1 MHNEDRFNFSYRF
14 AENSDV
20 KDLRKLMEASISNLL
35 KSYLSEEQ
43 IEASFEAMGLDEQLI
58 SDKTYFVIFNKKTLV
73 GCGGWSRRKTL
84 FGGDHSLDR
93 DDSLL
98 NPKKEPARIRAM
110 YTHPEWIRKG
120 VGRLILQ
127 LSEKAAKSEGFR
139 KLELMATLAGVP
151 LYIESGDELEE
162 EIEFLSSTGIKIPLK
177 KMVKKLFI

>member
-58 SDKTYFVIFNKKTLV
+58 SDKTYFVIFNKTTLV

-151 LYIESGDELEE
+151 LYIESGYELEE

>member
-1 MHNEDRFNFSYRF
+1 METQLYYLVANL
-14 AENSDV
+14 SDMP
-20 KDLRKLMEASISNLL
+20 KLTELMELSIRELQ
-35 KSYLSEEQ
+35 KPFLSKAQ

-151 LYIESGDELEE
+151 LYIESGYELEE